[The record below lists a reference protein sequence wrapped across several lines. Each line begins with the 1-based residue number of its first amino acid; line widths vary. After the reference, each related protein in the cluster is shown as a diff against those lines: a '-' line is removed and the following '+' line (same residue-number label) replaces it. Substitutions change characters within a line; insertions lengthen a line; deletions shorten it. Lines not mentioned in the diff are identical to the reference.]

1 MFFAKKI
8 KTALKDNF
16 KRREFRGTT
25 LFRLC
30 GFGKR
35 RNATVAL
42 DSSLFAANAPFY
54 FFVRGAFYFTHC
66 PVFKR
71 RATEGYL

>member
-16 KRREFRGTT
+16 KRRKFRGTT
-25 LFRLC
+25 LFRQRQIKKSDLP
-30 GFGKR
+30 
-35 RNATVAL
+35 AVAL